1 LAPGIELYQGAWNT
15 TLVRQDDGVLILEA
29 PISSRY
35 VRGVLAK
42 AHSEYP
48 GVPIKGVLSTSDS
61 WPHIAGVRQA
71 VAAGVPVYV
80 LDLNKPLLD
89 RLVDAP
95 HRLQPDDLQSH
106 PKAARWTVVGD
117 RLELGKGANRVVL
130 YPLRG
135 ASTERQYMVYFP
147 QQKLLYASDTLAFTG
162 DHALYNPELMS
173 EVMQAVARE
182 HLKVDTVYAMH
193 QGPTPWT
200 EVRQLVEQAM
210 RAPPAGKVP
219 G

>member
-1 LAPGIELYQGAWNT
+1 V
-15 TLVRQDDGVLILEA
+15 LVLEA
-29 PISSRY
+29 PISGSY

-42 AHSEYP
+42 AHREYP
-48 GVPIKGVLSTSDS
+48 GVPIKAVLSTSDS
-61 WPHIAGVRQA
+61 WPHVAGVRQA
-71 VAAGVPVYV
+71 VAEGVPVYA
-80 LDLNKPLLD
+80 LDLNKPLLE

-106 PKAARWTVVGD
+106 PRAPHWTVVGG

-147 QQKLLYASDTLAFTG
+147 QRKLLYASDTLAFTK

-200 EVRQLVEQAM
+200 EVRQLVEQAV
-210 RAPPAGKVP
+210 RAPPAGKAP